1 MRKCIHG
8 QVRPCHYCKHDYD
21 RAAPYV
27 VDDPPESLQRCYAVI
42 ERLQS
47 QLDQSQKMQLKH
59 KQQADIAV
67 AKVAELRAEIELCH
81 SIILNGT
88 DSPDKLAYVFEIPTS
103 TGEDWDEAVDKLME
117 GTRCRT

>member
-67 AKVAELRAEIELCH
+67 AKVAELRAENAGFQDIFKELIECGAVKTGFLGGRVGRA
-81 SIILNGT
+81 LN
-88 DSPDKLAYVFEIPTS
+88 PTS
-103 TGEDWDEAVDKLME
+103 AGGLYDE
-117 GTRCRT
+117 

>member
-1 MRKCIHG
+1 MTKCIHG

-67 AKVAELRAEIELCH
+67 AKVAELRAENARLRKTLKELQG
-81 SIILNGT
+81 LVGYN
-88 DSPDKLAYVFEIPTS
+88 SPAHHVINSALLEVRSD
-103 TGEDWDEAVDKLME
+103 DE
-117 GTRCRT
+117 